1 MDFYLHDTK
10 QKYKRKFVPIDKNNV
25 RIYVCGPT
33 VYDRVHIGNGFS
45 AVVFDVLTRLLRVLF
60 PKVTYVRNIT
70 DIDDKIITAA
80 LANDEPIEDLT
91 VRFSRAFHDDAKALY
106 VLPPDIEPKPTELIK
121 EIIQNI
127 SQLIERDYAYFSQ
140 QHVLFHV
147 PSFENY
153 GTLSGRSLQ
162 EMIDGARVEVAPYK
176 RDPKD
181 FVLWKPSTPE
191 QPGWDSPWGRGRPG
205 WHIECSAMI
214 RTHLGSTIDIH
225 GAGSDLMFPHN
236 ENELA
241 QGVCIEENAQFVNY
255 WMHNGM
261 LNLGGKKMSK
271 SLGNI
276 LTVQDALVQNSGEI
290 IRYAFLSGH
299 YRQSLLWTE
308 DLLIQSKNSLT
319 TLYRALQHV
328 SEITGQTDPKSSD
341 YSCERFGSFPEEVVT
356 HLCDDLHT
364 PKALAA
370 LHQIAKDMY
379 NVDNVEEAKSKRDDL
394 LAGAWLLGLLNESV
408 VTFFKSKIDSLQ
420 PAEIEQWISKRN
432 DHRKN
437 GEFAQADE
445 IRQFLAKKGV
455 ELEDTRAGTRW
466 VSRQ

>member
-1 MDFYLHDTK
+1 MDFFLYDTK
-10 QKYKRKFVPIDKNNV
+10 HRCKRKFVPIDKNNV
-25 RIYVCGPT
+25 RVYVCGPT

-70 DIDDKIITAA
+70 DIDDKIIVAA
-80 LANDEPIEDLT
+80 QAKHEPIEDMT
-91 VRFSRAFHDDAKALY
+91 IRFSRAFQDDAKALY
-106 VLPPDIEPKPTELIK
+106 VLSPDIEPKPTELIE

-127 SQLIERDYAYFSQ
+127 TQLIERDYAYLSQ
-140 QHVLFHV
+140 KHVLFHV

-153 GTLSGRSLQ
+153 GELSGRSLQ

-205 WHIECSAMI
+205 WHIECSTMI

-241 QGVCIEENAQFVNY
+241 QGMCVEEDAQFVNY

-276 LTVQDALVQNSGEI
+276 LTVQDALVQNNGEI

-299 YRQSLLWTE
+299 YRQSLLWNE

-319 TLYRALQHV
+319 TLYRALQHIG
-328 SEITGQTDPKSSD
+328 EMTGQTDPKSSD
-341 YSCERFGSFPEEVVT
+341 FSCERYSSFPKEVVT

-370 LHQIAKDMY
+370 LHQIAKEMY
-379 NVDNVEEAKSKRDDL
+379 SIDDVEEAKSKRDDL

-408 VTFFKSKIDSLQ
+408 ETFFKSKIDSLQ
-420 PAEIEQWISKRN
+420 PAEIEQWIDKRN
-432 DHRKN
+432 NHRKN

-445 IRQFLAKKGV
+445 IRQFLARNGV
-455 ELEDTRAGTRW
+455 ELEDTRSGTRW

>member
-1 MDFYLHDTK
+1 MDFYLYDTK
-10 QKYKRKFVPIDKNNV
+10 QRCKRKFVPIDKDNV

-33 VYDRVHIGNGFS
+33 VYDRVHIGNAFS
-45 AVVFDVLTRLLRVLF
+45 TVVFDILTRLLRVLF

-70 DIDDKIITAA
+70 DIDDKIIVAA
-80 LANDEPIEDLT
+80 QANREPIEELT

-106 VLPPDIEPKPTELIK
+106 VLPPDIEPKPTELIE

-127 SQLIERDYAYFSQ
+127 TQLIERDHAYYSQ
-140 QHVLFHV
+140 EHVLFHV

-153 GTLSGRSLQ
+153 GELSGRSLQ
-162 EMIDGARVEVAPYK
+162 EMLDGARVEVAPYK

-181 FVLWKPSTPE
+181 FVLWKPSTSE

-205 WHIECSAMI
+205 WHIECSSMI
-214 RTHLGSTIDIH
+214 RAHLGSTIDIH

-241 QGVCIEENAQFVNY
+241 QGMCVEEDAQFVNY

-261 LNLGGKKMSK
+261 LNFSGKKMSK

-276 LTVQDALVQNSGEI
+276 LTVQDALVQNNGET

-299 YRQSLLWTE
+299 YRQSLLWNE
-308 DLLIQSKNSLT
+308 ELLIQSKNSLSS
-319 TLYRALQHV
+319 LYRALQHV
-328 SEITGQTDPKSSD
+328 GEMTGQTDAKSSD
-341 YSCERFGSFPEEVVT
+341 FSCTQYSSFPKEVVS

-370 LHQIAKDMY
+370 LHQIAKEIYSIND
-379 NVDNVEEAKSKRDDL
+379 VEEAKNKRDDL
-394 LAGAWLLGLLNESV
+394 LAGGWLLGLLNESV
-408 VTFFKSKIDSLQ
+408 ETFFKSKIDSLQ
-420 PAEIEQWISKRN
+420 PSEIEQWIEKRN
-432 DHRKN
+432 NHRKN
-437 GEFAQADE
+437 GEFAEADE
-445 IRQFLAKKGV
+445 IRQFLARNGV